1 MCARLQKRER
11 NLIGSR
17 TRSGDGEPSLSRTS
31 VSYRFASYPYR
42 TSYIVSC
49 RIASVSYP
57 PRIVSSHEPAHR
69 IVSYRNV
76 SLSYRIV
83 SYRIVIAIVSH
94 RIVSVSVSSHEPA
107 YRIAS
112 CLIATVIVSYPYRIR
127 SIVSRTIVSHRIV
140 SYRVVS
146 YRTVS
151 YHAVSYRYRY
161 RIVSV
166 SSHDPLYRIV
176 SYRVVSYRT
185 VSHHAVSYH
194 YRYRIVSASSH
205 APLYR
210 IVSYRILASP
220 RLHVSTSPRL
230 HVAPRL
236 HVLGLHVIGL
246 RLVRPSERFTQ

>member
-1 MCARLQKRER
+1 MLQFSKECMQDDAMCFGINALDRLTNPIRRWGAIIITNQCIVSFR
-11 NLIGSR
+11 IV
-17 TRSGDGEPSLSRTS
+17 S
-31 VSYRFASYPYR
+31 VSY
-42 TSYIVSC
+42 IV
-49 RIASVSYP
+49 Y
-57 PRIVSSHEPAHR
+57 RIVSHRIR
-69 IVSYRNV
+69 IVSA
-76 SLSYRIV
+76 SYRIV
-83 SYRIVIAIVSH
+83 SRASAPYRVLSHRIVIVSH
-94 RIVSVSVSSHEPA
+94 RVVSYRYCYRIASHRVVIVSYSYRIRIVSVSSHEPA

-176 SYRVVSYRT
+176 SYR
-185 VSHHAVSYH
+185 
-194 YRYRIVSASSH
+194 IVSS
-205 APLYR
+205 
-210 IVSYRILASP
+210 

-230 HVAPRL
+230 HV
-236 HVLGLHVIGL
+236 
-246 RLVRPSERFTQ
+246 SK